1 MRLALLDEFVAM
13 RTAVEANRALR
24 YKLRCFGIPIAGP
37 TVLCGGKDAAIKSCC
52 KVDARLNKK
61 HNQNCFHAVREAAAM
76 GEIVAVKEG
85 TETNLA
91 DPFTKTLDVNQKDYL
106 MDAYFRRLTPL
117 RAEDSGAGLGPSG
130 PAS

>member
-1 MRLALLDEFVAM
+1 M

-37 TVLCGGKDAAIKSCC
+37 TVLCGDNDAAIKSCC

-61 HNQNCFHAVREAAAM
+61 HNQICFHAVRESAAM

-85 TETNLA
+85 TDTNLA
-91 DPFTKTLDVNQKDYL
+91 DPVTKPL
-106 MDAYFRRLTPL
+106 MLNRKIF
-117 RAEDSGAGLGPSG
+117 
-130 PAS
+130 